1 MTTTETRL
9 LHKRLEHARLA
20 RMLHRMHVSEDVYLQ
35 RLHPDTIK
43 AQVDTCVACPHQF
56 LCDPALACKRST
68 DVDLSFCPNREAVRA
83 LARA

>member
-1 MTTTETRL
+1 MTTAETRL

-20 RMLHRMHVSEDVYLQ
+20 RMLRRMHVSEDVYLQ

-56 LCDPALACKRST
+56 KTMLIAVHAVCSTAIKAAATLRRSSSSR
-68 DVDLSFCPNREAVRA
+68 L
-83 LARA
+83 